1 MGGGSAVVRVLRD
14 RTAGRC
20 LAGVVVSGFGTS
32 AMWLTAGIWVK
43 SLTGSNSLAALT
55 VCAMWAPVL
64 AGPALGALADR
75 MDRKVL
81 LVRGNLV
88 LACLLLPLVLVDSG
102 RTVWLLFA
110 VLALYGAIGVV
121 LDAAEAALVAGTVPA
136 SLLADFNGLR
146 MTANEGMKLVAPL
159 AGAGLYVRFGGPAVA
174 LSAAATCAL
183 AALVLARLPVMS
195 PPRGPAPAGSW
206 RDELTAGVRRI
217 RASAVLRPL
226 VTAGAV
232 TMLLAGV
239 NGAVT
244 FAYVDEVL
252 GRAPAYAGV
261 LYAVQGAGSVAV
273 GVLAGP
279 LLRRLPQRVF
289 AAGGIALFALGVGA
303 RTVEPDAVAL
313 GASAAIGFGLPC
325 VLVAAMTAVQRET
338 PDAVLGRTAAT
349 AGSLMTAPNA
359 VALALGAGLVAVV
372 DVRVLTASAGAAG
385 VLAAVALAAGARL
398 RRGAPGAMDPA
409 TGPAPSGP
417 GAGPAS
423 PQP

>member
-43 SLTGSNSLAALT
+43 SLTGSDSLAALT
-55 VCAMWAPVL
+55 VFAMWAPVL
-64 AGPALGALADR
+64 AGPALGTLADR

-88 LACLLLPLVLVDSG
+88 TACLLVPLVLVESG

-110 VLALYGAIGVV
+110 VLVLHGASGVV
-121 LDAAEAALVAGTVPA
+121 LDAAESALVAGTVPA

-174 LSAAATCAL
+174 LLAAATCAL
-183 AALVLARLPVMS
+183 AALVFARLPV
-195 PPRGPAPAGSW
+195 RRTPATADSHPAGSW
-206 RDELTAGVRRI
+206 RDELAAGLRRI

-232 TMLLAGV
+232 TMFLAGV

-261 LYAVQGAGSVAV
+261 LYAVQGAGSVTV
-273 GVLAGP
+273 GLLAGP
-279 LLRRLPQRVF
+279 LLRRLPERLF
-289 AAGGIALFALGVGA
+289 AAGGIAVFTLGVGA
-303 RTVEPDAVAL
+303 RTVSPDAVAL

-325 VLVAAMTAVQRET
+325 VLIAAMTAVQRET

-372 DVRVLTASAGAAG
+372 DVRVLTAAAGVAG
-385 VLAAVALAAGARL
+385 VLAAMVLAAGAR
-398 RRGAPGAMDPA
+398 RRRDA
-409 TGPAPSGP
+409 T
-417 GAGPAS
+417 AS
-423 PQP
+423 PRA

>member
-32 AMWLTAGIWVK
+32 ALWLTAGIWVK

-55 VCAMWAPVL
+55 VFAMWAPVL

-88 LACLLLPLVLVDSG
+88 TACLLVPLVLVDSG

-110 VLALYGAIGVV
+110 VLVLHGASGVV
-121 LDAAEAALVAGTVPA
+121 LDAAESALVAGTVPA

-174 LSAAATCAL
+174 LLAAATCAL
-183 AALVLARLPVMS
+183 AALIFARLPVRRTPATADS
-195 PPRGPAPAGSW
+195 PPAGSW
-206 RDELTAGVRRI
+206 RDELAAGLRRI

-226 VTAGAV
+226 VTAGAA
-232 TMLLAGV
+232 TMFLAGV

-252 GRAPAYAGV
+252 DRAPAYAGV

-273 GVLAGP
+273 GLLAGP
-279 LLRRLPQRVF
+279 LLRRLPERLF
-289 AAGGIALFALGVGA
+289 AAGGIAVFALGVGA
-303 RTVEPDAVAL
+303 RTVSPDAVAL
-313 GASAAIGFGLPC
+313 AASAAIGFGLPC
-325 VLVAAMTAVQRET
+325 VLIAAMTAVQRET

-372 DVRVLTASAGAAG
+372 DVRVLTAAAG
-385 VLAAVALAAGARL
+385 VAGALASVVLAAGAR
-398 RRGAPGAMDPA
+398 RRRDA
-409 TGPAPSGP
+409 T
-417 GAGPAS
+417 AS
-423 PQP
+423 PRA

>member
-32 AMWLTAGIWVK
+32 ALWLTAGIWVK
-43 SLTGSNSLAALT
+43 SLTGSDSLAALT
-55 VCAMWAPVL
+55 VFAMWAPVL

-88 LACLLLPLVLVDSG
+88 TACLLVPLVLVDSG

-110 VLALYGAIGVV
+110 VLVLHGASGVV
-121 LDAAEAALVAGTVPA
+121 LDAAESALVAGTVPA

-174 LSAAATCAL
+174 LLAAATCAL
-183 AALVLARLPVMS
+183 AALVFARLPVRRTPATADS
-195 PPRGPAPAGSW
+195 APAGTW
-206 RDELTAGVRRI
+206 RDELAAGLRRI

-226 VTAGAV
+226 VTAGAA
-232 TMLLAGV
+232 TMFLAGV

-273 GVLAGP
+273 GLLAGP
-279 LLRRLPQRVF
+279 LLRRLPERVF
-289 AAGGIALFALGVGA
+289 AAGGIAVFALGVGA
-303 RTVEPDAVAL
+303 RTVSPDAVAL
-313 GASAAIGFGLPC
+313 AASAAIGFGLPC
-325 VLVAAMTAVQRET
+325 VLIAAMTAVQREA

-372 DVRVLTASAGAAG
+372 DVRVLTAAAGVAG
-385 VLAAVALAAGARL
+385 VLAAMVLAAGAR
-398 RRGAPGAMDPA
+398 RRRDA
-409 TGPAPSGP
+409 T
-417 GAGPAS
+417 AS
-423 PQP
+423 PRA